1 MRFIHLSDFHIKK
14 EGMKD
19 LSQLIKALSEDLTRF
34 NSSRKIDFILFTGD
48 LIDQGGRSFES
59 INQAFL
65 EFEKN
70 VISPLTKTLNI
81 DKNRFI
87 FIPGNHDIDRNA
99 DDIYDENGLLSVL
112 SNEPAV
118 SSFIDENGTKG
129 IKRILPFKDFEKYF
143 HKDTNCKITNFHSNY
158 IFVLNG
164 IKVGITAFNTAWRCY
179 DSKKDHGIIL
189 LGKRQITESRDF
201 IENCDIKI
209 ALMHHQ
215 FDLLNP
221 FDMEAVKPSIEREY
235 DMVFCGHVHRG
246 SNYNL
251 SGIFGDMFMSIA
263 PSNTSDNIWNKDQR
277 YLNGYA
283 IVDYNDDKGTI
294 IVSNRKYSIDHEEY
308 LSNVELAPD
317 NGVRTYDIKK
327 KERLNKKGKRD
338 YNQSEFDS
346 MNPQLAQNNYLNEI
360 STEKY
365 PYFNS
370 NKLEISNSKALR
382 FSKSTYFKKY
392 IHEIFEKSS
401 KYSDYRRNIEI
412 CLLIM
417 DKTLKNLSDFN
428 IIDYIESIDQTFLHI
443 EDDIDLVTNLEKS
456 YENIK
461 IWLLGIY
468 NLKEDQQISSSEDI
482 FELVFSNI
490 DSYSDD
496 DIVEMLLL
504 SSKETITII
513 RQHREVRLTLKS
525 RKSLVMEIILLF
537 TLPIMIDI
545 ETFRQIGASSDINSI
560 QSKEIIQILK
570 LTNEEYS
577 SYENPLKGRE
587 NEVKL
592 IINSVEDNKF
602 IIVKGMKGIGKSKI
616 ISSVMDNL
624 KTKGNISFLIF
635 SFKYSNNILEFIYS
649 IIEQCNLR
657 IINNIDMEVLA
668 EEVRQ
673 NNKENETVKF
683 PEYAILQP
691 YFKEAIKRTIIENGK
706 VCIVIDSLESVTHLE
721 DQLKFLLENTVGICS
736 TIMVTGSNNECVNWL
751 INQNQANVIEI
762 EPFDRNVIPLF
773 TNLKDSVPN
782 EKALNDKVYQRT
794 KGKIVELNK
803 ITGSGNPITEESI
816 ESISNVISNID
827 PEFIFIEEVS
837 LNNNILEESLLL
849 FSVFEDIEPLS
860 FDNIQSFLE
869 FRGISVRMPT
879 IRYELTKIESQLS
892 NMRFGRIRFIKPGF
906 SDYLLTS
913 YFSIRD
919 VEQFIRYIFEW
930 IAIEDK
936 LDARFIGEFLR
947 KMEDKQII
955 KIEIINVIIDSFM
968 DNLLNKQNAHKLFLI
983 GKHISRE
990 SNKNISLSLKF
1001 LTKAAEFN
1009 NVESM
1014 VFLGFS
1020 YMEGEK
1026 VERNLKLAEEFLR
1039 KASDL
1044 KDATAMA
1051 MLGELLIEG
1060 NDNIENINES
1070 RTLLEESSRLGNKL
1084 GKIQLAIRLLTGKK
1098 FVQNIEKADNLLNE
1112 LIEENH
1118 VDALR
1123 IMGTRFLYGHWIER
1137 DIAEGKKLLNTAI
1150 SKGSVQAKIILAR
1163 YQVSIGKTE
1172 EELTEGINLLKDLVA
1187 INNKDAKI
1195 YYSKILLSG
1204 PISIRDVENG
1214 MFLLQELVNEG
1225 IQECQLDLAIYLF
1238 NGKYIEQNTRE
1249 AKDILAKLVEQNYT
1263 NAKTTYAEMLIDGE
1277 HYDKNL
1283 QLGLKIINENANSG
1297 DEYAKKKLAF
1307 RYAYGYGLDKDI
1319 NQAMNIFSELTKL
1332 GDTYSEYFLAK
1343 LLLESNK
1350 NINEIDVD
1358 RAVRL
1363 LEKAEKSGNLKAK
1376 ILLGEIY
1383 IDGEYVIKDIERG
1396 LNYLNDAIALNNSE
1410 AMQELGYRYLHGVGL
1425 PANKNGAIELLEK
1438 SIDLDNK
1445 LAKTILGHGI
1455 ILSKIDK
1462 SVTYGVKLLE
1472 EAANTEINAMRILGL
1487 MLVSGDSVVQDKKRG
1502 EILLKNAYNKGDNE
1516 AGMQLAKMLLDGV
1529 YFEKN
1534 LEKGKKILYE
1544 LIKANHEEAI
1554 IEESKRLISG
1564 NGLDKNIN
1572 EGLKQLND
1580 LSDNGNLSAMFYL
1593 AQFIII
1599 GPEDVP
1605 KDLRKGEKLLR
1616 EAEDRNDED
1625 ARRLLAKL
1633 INENLIKVSSK
1644 TEGIIFLEKAVKE
1657 NDPEAMRI
1665 LANYYIEGQKVSYNL
1680 EYAIELL
1687 ERSIKGK
1694 DKKSMV
1700 EYGLKLIYGGPIK
1713 KDVQRGISL
1722 LQETASRGYRLGKYQ
1737 LAKIYLSGEMIVN
1750 KYAEGMRMIWQ
1761 LVYDGDSH
1769 AKLFLAR
1776 SLVFG
1781 DKIEKNTEEAIRLF
1795 EELVIEQNELGMLEY
1810 SELLL
1815 DGFYLKEDADKGE
1828 KLIRQLIQEGVQQ
1841 AAHLYA
1847 SRLIEGDGLQ
1857 KHVSDGVNRLKRL
1870 ADNGMKEAML
1880 EYGIRLKKG
1889 RKIGKNVNKGNNII
1903 KQVIESISSDNYH
1916 AFGML
1921 AYKLDDYDTATEL
1934 FMRAFNKGNHQSG
1947 TSLAYMLRRN
1957 EIRGREPFN
1966 NIYLLLQN
1974 SLEVNSDTAV
1984 INLALT
1990 IIADNDSNEANWKY
2004 ADFLIKNL
2012 FKCSI
2017 TANWW
2022 YESAKKENDYEGH
2035 LIIGWL
2041 VKYSI
2046 IQDPDDISYKDR
2058 FNIARTK
2065 WNIPD
2070 WMMNECD

>member
-19 LSQLIKALSEDLTRF
+19 LSQLIKALSEDLAIL
-34 NSSRKIDFILFTGD
+34 NSSKKIDFILFTGD
-48 LIDQGGRSFES
+48 LIDQGGKSFES

-65 EFEKN
+65 EFEKK

-81 DKNRFI
+81 DKKRFI

-112 SNEPAV
+112 SNESAV
-118 SSFIDENGTKG
+118 SSFIDKNGTKG
-129 IKRILPFKDFEKYF
+129 IKRILPFKEFERYF
-143 HKDTNCKITNFHSNY
+143 HADTDCKITNFHSNY
-158 IFVLNG
+158 IFDLNG

-189 LGKRQITESRDF
+189 LGKRQITESRDI
-201 IENCDIKI
+201 IENCNIKI

-221 FDMEAVKPSIEREY
+221 FDMEAVKPSIERDY

-251 SGIFGDMFMSIA
+251 SGIFGDMFMSVA
-263 PSNTSDNIWNKDQR
+263 PSNTSDNIWNNDQR

-294 IVSNRKYSIDHEEY
+294 IVSNRKYSLDHEEY

-317 NGVRTYDIKK
+317 NGVKTYDIKK

-346 MNPQLAQNNYLNEI
+346 MTPQLAQNNYLNEI
-360 STEKY
+360 STERY
-365 PYFNS
+365 PYINS
-370 NKLEISNSKALR
+370 NKLISNSKALR

-401 KYSDYRRNIEI
+401 KYSDYKRNIEL

-428 IIDYIESIDQTFLHI
+428 IIDYIESIDQTFFYI
-443 EDDIDLVTNLEKS
+443 EDDIDLVKNLEKS
-456 YENIK
+456 FENIK
-461 IWLLGIY
+461 DWLLGIY
-468 NLKEDQQISSSEDI
+468 NLKGDQQISSSEDV
-482 FELVFSNI
+482 FQLLFSNI
-490 DSYSDD
+490 DNYSDD

-513 RQHREVRLTLKS
+513 RQHSEIRLTLKS
-525 RKSLVMEIILLF
+525 KQSLVMEIILLF
-537 TLPIMIDI
+537 TLPIMINIDA
-545 ETFRQIGASSDINSI
+545 FRQIGASSDINSI

-570 LTNEEYS
+570 LTNDEYS
-577 SYENPLKGRE
+577 SYKGPLKGRE
-587 NEVKL
+587 EEVKL
-592 IINSVEDNKF
+592 IINSVEENKF
-602 IIVKGMKGIGKSKI
+602 TIVRGMKGIGKSAL
-616 ISSVMDNL
+616 ISSVMD
-624 KTKGNISFLIF
+624 KMKIKENISFLIF
-635 SFKYSNNILEFIYS
+635 SFKYSNNILEFINS
-649 IIEQCNLR
+649 IIEQCNLT

-673 NNKENETVKF
+673 NNKENETTKF
-683 PEYAILQP
+683 PEYTILQP
-691 YFKEAIKRTIIENGK
+691 YFKEAIKRKIVESGR
-706 VCIVIDSLESVTHLE
+706 VCIIIDSLESVTHLE
-721 DQLKFLLENTVGICS
+721 DQLKFLLQSTGDICS
-736 TIMVTGSNNECVNWL
+736 AIMVTGSNNECVNWL
-751 INQNQANVIEI
+751 INQNQVSVIEI

-782 EKALNDKVYQRT
+782 EKALNDRVYQRT
-794 KGKIVELNK
+794 KGKVVELNK
-803 ITGSGNPITEESI
+803 ITGLGNPITEETI
-816 ESISNVISNID
+816 ESISNVISHLD
-827 PEFIFIEEVS
+827 QEFIVIEEVS
-837 LNNNILEESLLL
+837 LNNSILEESLLL

-860 FDNIQSFLE
+860 LDNIQGFLE

-879 IRYELTKIESQLS
+879 IRYELAKIESQLS
-892 NMRFGRIRFIKPGF
+892 NLKFGRIRLINPGF

-913 YFSIRD
+913 YFSARD

-947 KMEDKQII
+947 KMEAGQII
-955 KIEIINVIIDSFM
+955 KVEIIDVIIDSFM
-968 DNLLNKQNAHKLFLI
+968 DNLSNKQNAHKLFLI
-983 GKHISRE
+983 GKYIFLE
-990 SNKNISLSLKF
+990 SNRNISLSIKL

-1014 VFLGFS
+1014 VYLGVS

-1026 VERNLKLAEEFLR
+1026 VQRNLKLAEEFLR

-1044 KDATAMA
+1044 KDATAMV

-1060 NDNIENINES
+1060 DYNLEKITES
-1070 RTLLEESSRLGNKL
+1070 KGLLEESSRLGNKL
-1084 GKIQLAIRLLTGKK
+1084 GKIQLATRLLTGKK
-1098 FVQNIEKADNLLNE
+1098 FEQNIERANNLLNE
-1112 LIEENH
+1112 LIEEDH
-1118 VDALR
+1118 VNAIR
-1123 IMGTRFLYGHWIER
+1123 IMGTRYLYGHWIER
-1137 DIAEGKKLLNTAI
+1137 DIAEGKRLLNTAI
-1150 SKGSVQAKIILAR
+1150 SKGSVQAKIVLAR
-1163 YQVSIGKTE
+1163 YQVSIGKTA

-1187 INNKDAKI
+1187 SNNKDAKI
-1195 YYSKILLSG
+1195 YYYQILLAG
-1204 PISIRDVENG
+1204 PASIRNVENG
-1214 MFLLQELVNEG
+1214 LILLQELVNEG
-1225 IQECQLDLAIYLF
+1225 IQECQLEFATYLF
-1238 NGKYIEQNTRE
+1238 NGEYIEQNISE
-1249 AKDILAKLVEQNYT
+1249 AKDILANLVEQNYI

-1277 HYDKNL
+1277 NYDKNV
-1283 QLGLKIINENANSG
+1283 QLGLKLLTEIANSG
-1297 DEYAKKKLAF
+1297 DEYAKRKLAF
-1307 RYAYGYGLDKDI
+1307 RYAYGYGIDKDI
-1319 NQAMNIFSELTKL
+1319 NHAMHIYGELTNL

-1343 LLLESNK
+1343 LILESNK
-1350 NINEIDVD
+1350 NINEIEVD

-1363 LEKAEKSGNLKAK
+1363 LEKADKSGNLKAK
-1376 ILLGEIY
+1376 ILLGEMY
-1383 IDGEYVIKDIERG
+1383 IDGEYVVKDITMG

-1410 AMQELGYRYLHGVGL
+1410 AMQELGYRYLYGAGL
-1425 PANKNGAIELLEK
+1425 PVNKNGALELLER
-1438 SIDLDNK
+1438 SIKLDNK

-1455 ILSKIDK
+1455 ILSKLDM
-1462 SVTYGVKLLE
+1462 SVTYGVELLE
-1472 EAANTEINAMRILGL
+1472 EAASTEINAMRILGL
-1487 MLVSGDSVVQDKKRG
+1487 MLVSGDCVIQDKKRG
-1502 EILLKNAYNKGDNE
+1502 EILLKNAYNKGDKK
-1516 AGMQLAKMLLDGV
+1516 AGMQLAKMMLDGV
-1529 YFEKN
+1529 YLKKD
-1534 LEKGKKILYE
+1534 LEEGKKILYQ

-1554 IEESKRLISG
+1554 IEESMRLISG
-1564 NGLDKNIN
+1564 NGLDKNIT
-1572 EGLKQLND
+1572 EGLKRLND
-1580 LSDNGNLSAMFYL
+1580 LSDNGNLDAMFYL
-1593 AQFIII
+1593 AQTIII

-1644 TEGIIFLEKAVKE
+1644 TEGIDILEKAVKE
-1657 NDPEAMRI
+1657 NDSEAMQT
-1665 LANYYIEGQKVSYNL
+1665 LANYYLEGQKVSYNL

-1687 ERSIKGK
+1687 ERSIKEK
-1694 DKKSMV
+1694 DKKCMV
-1700 EYGLKLIYGGPIK
+1700 EYGLKLIYGGPIRR
-1713 KDVQRGISL
+1713 DVQRGISL
-1722 LQETASRGYRLGKYQ
+1722 LQETASRGYRFGKYQ
-1737 LAKIYLSGEMIVN
+1737 LAKIYLSGEMIAN
-1750 KYAEGMRMIWQ
+1750 KYAEGLRMIWE
-1761 LVYDGDSH
+1761 LVYDGDSK
-1769 AKLFLAR
+1769 AKLFLAM
-1776 SLVFG
+1776 SLALG
-1781 DKIEKNTEEAIRLF
+1781 NKIEMNTEEAIQLF
-1795 EELVIEQNELGMLEY
+1795 EELVIEQNESGMLEY

-1815 DGFYLKEDADKGE
+1815 NGFYMREDAEKGE
-1828 KLIRQLIQEGVQQ
+1828 KLIRQLIQGGVQE

-1847 SRLIEGDGLQ
+1847 SRLINGDGLQ

-1889 RKIGKNVNKGNNII
+1889 KKIGRNAIKGNNLI
-1903 KQVIESISSDNYH
+1903 KKVVESISSDNCH

-1921 AYKLDDYDTATEL
+1921 AYKLGDYEIATEL
-1934 FMRAFNKGNHQSG
+1934 FMRAFIKGNHHSG

-1957 EIRGREPFN
+1957 EIKGRESLN
-1966 NIYLLLQN
+1966 NIYLLLQD

-1990 IIADNDSNEANWKY
+1990 IIAPNESDEANWQY

-2012 FKCSI
+2012 FKCSSA
-2017 TANWW
+2017 ANWW
-2022 YESAKKENDYEGH
+2022 YESAKRENDYEGH
-2035 LIIGWL
+2035 LVIGWL
-2041 VKYSI
+2041 VKYGI
-2046 IQDPDDISYKDR
+2046 IRDPDNFSYKDR
-2058 FNIARTK
+2058 FNIAKAK

-2070 WMMNECD
+2070 WMFNECN

>member
-1 MRFIHLSDFHIKK
+1 
-14 EGMKD
+14 MKD

-34 NSSRKIDFILFTGD
+34 NSSKKIDFILFTGD

-65 EFEKN
+65 EFEEN
-70 VISPLTKTLNI
+70 VIFPLTNCINI

-87 FIPGNHDIDRNA
+87 FIPGNHDIDRYA
-99 DDIYDENGLLSVL
+99 DDIYDENGLLTVL

-118 SSFIDENGTKG
+118 SSFIDKNETKG
-129 IKRILPFKDFEKYF
+129 IKRVLPFKEFEKEF
-143 HKDTNCKITNFHSNY
+143 HVESNCKITNFHSNY
-158 IFVLNG
+158 IVDING
-164 IKVGITAFNTAWRCY
+164 TKVGITAFNTAWRCY
-179 DSKKDHGIIL
+179 DSNKDHGIIL

-215 FDLLNP
+215 FDFLKP
-221 FDMEAVKPSIEREY
+221 FDMDAVKPSIEREY

-246 SNYNL
+246 SNNNL

-263 PSNTSDNIWNKDQR
+263 PSNTSDNIWNNDQR

-283 IVDYNDDKGTI
+283 IVDYNDDEGTI
-294 IVSNRKYSIDHEEY
+294 IVSNRKYSIDHEGY

-346 MNPQLAQNNYLNEI
+346 MNPQLIQNNYLSEI

-365 PYFNS
+365 LYFNT

-382 FSKSTYFKKY
+382 FSKSTYFNKY
-392 IHEIFEKSS
+392 IDEIFEKSD
-401 KYSDYRRNIEI
+401 KYSDYRRNAEL

-417 DKTLKNLSDFN
+417 DKILINSNDFN
-428 IIDYIESIDQTFLHI
+428 IIDYIESIDQTLLHI
-443 EDDIDLVTNLEKS
+443 EEDIDLVKNLEKS
-456 YENIK
+456 FENTR
-461 IWLLGIY
+461 IWLLEIY
-468 NLKEDQQISSSEDI
+468 NLKGDQQISNDEDI

-504 SSKETITII
+504 SSKETITFI
-513 RQHREVRLTLKS
+513 RQNREMRLTLKS
-525 RKSLVMEIILLF
+525 KQSLVMEIILLF
-537 TLPIMIDI
+537 ALPIMTNI
-545 ETFRQIGASSDINSI
+545 EAFRQIGASSDINLI

-570 LTNEEYS
+570 LTKEEYS
-577 SYENPLKGRE
+577 SYKTPLKGRE
-587 NEVKL
+587 EEVNS

-602 IIVKGMKGIGKSKI
+602 TIVKGMKGIGKSAI
-616 ISSVMDNL
+616 ISSVMDKM

-635 SFKYSNNILEFIYS
+635 SFKYSNNILEFINS
-649 IIEQCNLR
+649 IIEQCNLT

-673 NNKENETVKF
+673 DNKENEASKF
-683 PEYAILQP
+683 PEYIILQP
-691 YFKEAIKRTIIENGK
+691 YFKEAIKRTIKENGK
-706 VCIVIDSLESVTHLE
+706 VCIIIDSLESVTHLD
-721 DQLKFLLENTVGICS
+721 DQIKFLLENTVDICS

-751 INQNQANVIEI
+751 INQNQASVIEI

-773 TNLKDSVPN
+773 TSLKDSVPN
-782 EKALNDKVYQRT
+782 EKALNDKIYQST
-794 KGKIVELNK
+794 KGKIEELNK

-816 ESISNVISNID
+816 ESISNVISLID
-827 PEFIFIEEVS
+827 QEFIVIEEVS
-837 LNNNILEESLLL
+837 LNNTILEESLLL

-860 FDNIQSFLE
+860 LDNIQSFLE
-869 FRGISVRMPT
+869 FRGITVRMPT

-892 NMRFGRIRFIKPGF
+892 NMKFGRIRFIKPGL
-906 SDYLLTS
+906 SNYLLTS
-913 YFSIRD
+913 YFSFRD
-919 VEQFIRYIFEW
+919 VEQFIKYIFDW
-930 IAIEDK
+930 ISNEEK

-947 KMEDKQII
+947 KMEDEQII
-955 KIEIINVIIDSFM
+955 KIESINVIIDSFM

-983 GKHISRE
+983 GKHIFRE
-990 SNKNISLSLKF
+990 SNKNVSLSIKF

-1020 YMEGEK
+1020 YVEGEK
-1026 VERNLKLAEEFLR
+1026 VQKNLKLAEEFLR

-1051 MLGELLIEG
+1051 MLGVVLVEE
-1060 NDNIENINES
+1060 NDNIEKINQSKE
-1070 RTLLEESSRLGNKL
+1070 LLEESSRLGNKL
-1084 GKIQLAIRLLTGKK
+1084 GKMQLAIRLLIGNK
-1098 FVQNIEKADNLLNE
+1098 FVQNIERADNLLNE
-1112 LIEENH
+1112 LIEENY

-1123 IMGTRFLYGHWIER
+1123 IMGTRYLYGHWIER
-1137 DIAEGKKLLNTAI
+1137 DIAEGKNLLNTAI
-1150 SKGSVQAKIILAR
+1150 SKGSVQAKLALAR
-1163 YQVSIGKTE
+1163 YQVSIGNTE
-1172 EELTEGINLLKDLVA
+1172 EELIEGINLLKDLVA
-1187 INNKDAKI
+1187 NNNKDAKI
-1195 YYSKILLSG
+1195 YYSKILLTG
-1204 PISIRDVENG
+1204 PISIRDVEIG
-1214 MFLLQELVNEG
+1214 LILLQELVNEG
-1225 IQECQLDLAIYLF
+1225 IKECQLDFAIYLF
-1238 NGKYIEQNTRE
+1238 NGEYIEQNIRE
-1249 AKDILAKLVEQNYT
+1249 AKDILSKLVEQNYT

-1277 HYDKNL
+1277 HYDKNV
-1283 QLGLKIINENANSG
+1283 QLGLKLLIENANSG
-1297 DEYAKKKLAF
+1297 DEYAKKKLAY

-1319 NQAMNIFSELTKL
+1319 NEAMNIFSELTNL

-1350 NINEIDVD
+1350 NINEIDMD

-1383 IDGEYVIKDIERG
+1383 IDGEYVVKDIERG
-1396 LNYLNDAIALNNSE
+1396 LNYLNDAISLNNSE
-1410 AMQELGYRYLHGVGL
+1410 AMRELGYRYLHGVGL
-1425 PANKNGAIELLEK
+1425 PANKNGGLELLEK
-1438 SIDLDNK
+1438 SIYLDNK

-1455 ILSKIDK
+1455 ILGKLDM
-1462 SVTYGVKLLE
+1462 SVTYGVELLE
-1472 EAANTEINAMRILGL
+1472 EAANAEINAMRIMGL
-1487 MLVSGDSVVQDKKRG
+1487 MLVSGDCVIQDKKRG
-1502 EILLKNAYNKGDNE
+1502 EILLKNAYNKGDEE
-1516 AGMQLAKMLLDGV
+1516 AGMQLAKMMLDGV

-1534 LEKGKKILYE
+1534 LEEGKKILYE
-1544 LIKANHEEAI
+1544 LIKINHEEAI
-1554 IEESKRLISG
+1554 IEESRRLISG
-1564 NGLDKNIN
+1564 NGLDKNIA
-1572 EGLKQLND
+1572 EGLKQLNG
-1580 LSDNGNLSAMFYL
+1580 LSDNGNLDAMFYL
-1593 AQFIII
+1593 AQTIIF

-1633 INENLIKVSSK
+1633 INENFIKVSSK
-1644 TEGIIFLEKAVKE
+1644 TEGINFLEKAVKE
-1657 NDPEAMRI
+1657 NDPEAMQI
-1665 LANYYIEGQKVSYNL
+1665 LANYYLEGQKVSYNL
-1680 EYAIELL
+1680 EYAIELF

-1694 DKKSMV
+1694 DKKCMV
-1700 EYGLKLIYGGPIK
+1700 EYGLKLIYGGPINI
-1713 KDVQRGISL
+1713 DVQRGIFL
-1722 LQETASRGYRLGKYQ
+1722 LQETASRGYRLGKYH
-1737 LAKIYLSGEMIVN
+1737 LAKIYLSGEMIAN
-1750 KYAEGMRMIWQ
+1750 KYAEGLRMIWQ
-1761 LVYDGDSH
+1761 LVYDGYSS
-1769 AKLFLAR
+1769 AKLFLAE
-1776 SLVFG
+1776 SLALG
-1781 DKIEKNTEEAIRLF
+1781 DKIEMNTEEAIRLF
-1795 EELVIEQNELGMLEY
+1795 EELVIEQNGSGMLEY

-1828 KLIRQLIQEGVQQ
+1828 KLIRQLIQEGVQK

-1847 SRLIEGDGLQ
+1847 SRLIDGDGLQ

-1870 ADNGMKEAML
+1870 ADNGVKEAML

-1889 RKIGKNVNKGNNII
+1889 KKVGKNVNKGNNLI
-1903 KQVIESISSDNYH
+1903 KQVLESISSDDCH
-1916 AFGML
+1916 AFGIL
-1921 AYKLDDYDTATEL
+1921 AYKLDDYEIATEL
-1934 FMRAFNKGNHQSG
+1934 FTRAFNKGNHHSG

-1957 EIRGREPFN
+1957 EIRGTEPFN

-1990 IIADNDSNEANWKY
+1990 IITDNDSAEANWQY
-2004 ADFLIKNL
+2004 ADLLIKNL
-2012 FKCSI
+2012 FKCTS
-2017 TANWW
+2017 TASWW
-2022 YESAKKENDYEGH
+2022 YESAKKKNDYEGH

-2046 IQDPDDISYKDR
+2046 VPDPDNFSYKDR

-2070 WMMNECD
+2070 WLMNEYD